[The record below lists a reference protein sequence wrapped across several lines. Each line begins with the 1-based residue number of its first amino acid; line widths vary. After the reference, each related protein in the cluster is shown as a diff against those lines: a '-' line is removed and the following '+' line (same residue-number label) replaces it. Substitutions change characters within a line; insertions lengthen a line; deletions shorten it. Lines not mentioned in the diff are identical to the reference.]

1 MAPFAFGVTATKIHS
16 TRSFSLPN
24 TCTYSTCGTSSNP
37 VSLLFFKNLAI
48 DSAPNLFC
56 NSLCSQKALPQKIFQ
71 PQRILAMA
79 VNVEKAAPRYAVVT
93 GANKGIGFETVKQLA
108 NSGVTVILTARNEK
122 RGMEATSLLNK
133 QGFSNV
139 VFHQLDVQD
148 AQSIE
153 SLAKFIQTQYGRL
166 DILVNNAGASGVVV
180 DEDTLKA
187 LNIDPVDWLAGK
199 AANVV
204 QVAMKTTYESA
215 KLCLDTNYYGVK
227 NVTEALLP
235 LLQNSPS
242 ARIVNVSSLRSELK
256 RVPNEERRKELRDIE
271 NLTEDKI
278 DKILQNFLHDL
289 KQDALEVNGWQIM
302 LPAYSI
308 SKVSLNAYTRIL
320 ATRYPKICIN
330 CVHPG
335 YVNTD
340 INWHT
345 GTMPVEE
352 GAEGPVMLAL
362 LPDGGPTGCYFD
374 RTVVA
379 EF

>member
-1 MAPFAFGVTATKIHS
+1 MAPIAFGATKIHS
-16 TRSFSLPN
+16 TRYFSLPN
-24 TCTYSTCGTSSNP
+24 TCSTCGTSFNP
-37 VSLLFFKNLAI
+37 VSLVFFKKNLAI
-48 DSAPNLFC
+48 DPPNLFC

-71 PQRILAMA
+71 SQRILAIA

-180 DEDTLKA
+180 DEATLKA

-199 AANVV
+199 AANVI
-204 QVAMKTTYESA
+204 QVAMKTTYDSA

-235 LLQNSPS
+235 LLQNSHS

-256 RVPNEERRKELRDIE
+256 RVPNEERRKELGDIE
-271 NLTEDKI
+271 NLTEDKTE
-278 DKILQNFLHDL
+278 KILQKFLHDL

-320 ATRYPKICIN
+320 ARRYPKMCIN

-362 LPDGGPTGCYFD
+362 LPAGGPTGCYFD
-374 RTVVA
+374 HTVVA